1 MLFCFVSNEVLNRNP
16 EEGGITIDNQED
28 IILVRPGTILERE
41 TQTDLTTEQVI
52 ELIQQRDVSRD
63 RLNEA
68 NDTIN
73 NLQTNLT
80 VEQEAHQHTQTQSII
95 LQAAIVALQNQI
107 NNLTTERDNRPNI
120 SLEDYVE
127 GVLI

>member
-1 MLFCFVSNEVLNRNP
+1 LLFCFVSNEVLNRNP